1 MIEKLKEQIQ
11 NEDISL
17 SGKDIHQEDDNSI
30 LNKSILS
37 TDFSFQELVDKKHY
51 FQIKLES
58 LEFHLFVNCKSIK
71 KIFLMISDN
80 NHETLENNYLDY
92 ITCLIG
98 TDKELDKQNLLN
110 SYPVNVK
117 SILEPTFYGLLNR
130 TKILYIDMPSMNL
143 NHKINKKIKLKIDSF
158 KKIASLLN
166 TNIFDMSDYIEIFIL
181 SCEEMEYLDE
191 RTMLRNKLIGKFS
204 HNNLPNYNK
213 DNDFSGVKTLSTEIP
228 LANKC
233 ENNNLK
239 MLDYYFNNVWNSI
252 EKENLHEDNLSF
264 SGTPF
269 RKNSNEG
276 NENKNSI
283 NNINN
288 INNDL
293 PNSYDINKSALRNKK
308 KDNNEELRVENA
320 CGNNACDNICNIF

>member
-11 NEDISL
+11 NVDVSL
-17 SGKDIHQEDDNSI
+17 SGKDIAQEDNNSI

-58 LEFHLFVNCKSIK
+58 LEFHLYVNCKSIK
-71 KIFLMISDN
+71 KIFLMISDK

-98 TDKELDKQNLLN
+98 TDNELDKQNLLN
-110 SYPVNVK
+110 SSPVNVK
-117 SILEPTFYGLLNR
+117 SILEPTYYELLNR
-130 TKILYIDMPSMNL
+130 TKMLYIDFPNL
-143 NHKINKKIKLKIDSF
+143 NAKQKINKRIVLKINSF
-158 KKIASLLN
+158 KKITSLLN

-181 SCEEMEYLDE
+181 SCEEKEYLDE
-191 RTMLRNKLIGKFS
+191 RTMLKNKLMGKFNQNLID
-204 HNNLPNYNK
+204 NNKENY
-213 DNDFSGVKTLSTEIP
+213 FWGVKPLETEIP

-233 ENNNLK
+233 QNNNLK
-239 MLDYYFNNVWNSI
+239 MLDYYFNNVWNAI
-252 EKENLHEDNLSF
+252 EKENLNGDNLSF
-264 SGTPF
+264 SGTPL
-269 RKNSNEG
+269 RKNSNG
-276 NENKNSI
+276 SKGNKNS
-283 NNINN
+283 INN

-293 PNSYDINKSALRNKK
+293 PNSYDINKSSLRNKK
-308 KDNNEELRVENA
+308 KDKNEEIRVENA

>member
-1 MIEKLKEQIQ
+1 
-11 NEDISL
+11 
-17 SGKDIHQEDDNSI
+17 
-30 LNKSILS
+30 
-37 TDFSFQELVDKKHY
+37 
-51 FQIKLES
+51 
-58 LEFHLFVNCKSIK
+58 
-71 KIFLMISDN
+71 MISDN

-130 TKILYIDMPSMNL
+130 TKILYIDIQNL
-143 NHKINKKIKLKIDSF
+143 SSKHKINKKIKLKIDSF
-158 KKIASLLN
+158 KKVASLLN
-166 TNIFDMSDYIEIFIL
+166 SNIFDMSDYIEIFLL
-181 SCEEMEYLDE
+181 SSEDQEYFDE
-191 RTMLRNKLIGKFS
+191 RTMLKNKLIGKFH
-204 HNNLPNYNK
+204 HNLGNDNK
-213 DNDFSGVKTLSTEIP
+213 YNDFSGVKKLSTEIP

-239 MLDYYFNNVWNSI
+239 MLDYYFNNVWNAI
-252 EKENLHEDNLSF
+252 EKENLHEDILSF

>member
-11 NEDISL
+11 NVDTSM
-17 SGKDIHQEDDNSI
+17 SGKDISQGEDNSI

-37 TDFSFQELVDKKHY
+37 TDFSFQELVDKKNY
-51 FQIKLES
+51 FQVKLES

-71 KIFLMISDN
+71 KLFLMISDN

-98 TDKELDKQNLLN
+98 SDNELDKQNFIN
-110 SYPVNVK
+110 PSPVNIK
-117 SILEPTFYGLLNR
+117 SILEPTYYELLNR
-130 TKILYIDMPSMNL
+130 TKTLYIDLPNL
-143 NHKINKKIKLKIDSF
+143 ISKQRIDRRIMINIDSF
-158 KKIASLLN
+158 KKVASFLN
-166 TNIFDMSDYIEIFIL
+166 TNIFEMSDYMEIFIL
-181 SCEEMEYLDE
+181 TCEEKELLDE
-191 RTMLRNKLIGKFS
+191 RTMLKNKLIGKFS
-204 HNNLPNYNK
+204 HNIIN
-213 DNDFSGVKTLSTEIP
+213 NDKENNFSGVKSLETEIP

-239 MLDYYFNNVWNSI
+239 MLDYYFNNVWNAI
-252 EKENLHEDNLSF
+252 EKDNLYEDNLSF

-269 RKNSNEG
+269 RKNIKED

-288 INNDL
+288 DI
-293 PNSYDINKSALRNKK
+293 PNSYDINKSALRNKE
-308 KDNNEELRVENA
+308 KDKNEDLRVENA
-320 CGNNACDNICNIF
+320 CGNNVCDNICNIF